1 MICKLLQIKWNIKNN
16 AFWLWLCKSI
26 WFSKLIFVD
35 HEFPLPDPE
44 RNLIL
49 PPLSLTIFYPPILKI
64 PKYLSHPQSRV
75 VKTLWRTSMCL
86 MYSKENYLGH
96 IYLKLFIPKLIMIW
110 DSYKRPIVLPL
121 KSWRWLST
129 ACCDNR
135 VFGYLQFLV
144 VWFIQLSLSVFVTA
158 AVARDATSPLNIL
171 FCFLEHGR

>member
-1 MICKLLQIKWNIKNN
+1 MKHSKKRILTLIMWINMIFKITFRWSWVPLAWSRKN
-16 AFWLWLCKSI
+16 FDS
-26 WFSKLIFVD
+26 S
-35 HEFPLPDPE
+35 FPASHDF
-44 RNLIL
+44 
-49 PPLSLTIFYPPILKI
+49 LSPLKI
-64 PKYLSHPQSRV
+64 PKYLSHSPRV

-86 MYSKENYLGH
+86 RYSKENYLGH
-96 IYLKLFIPKLIMIW
+96 SYLKLFIPKWIMIW